1 MAVMS
6 VTIGGAVMAT
16 VGAMATMVI
25 AETMATMVIVEAM
38 ATIATVS
45 TWVFIMAT
53 RIRFTSAT
61 PTSGTTLITII
72 PISRAM
78 VAGSI
83 PAFMYDLVTIV

>member
-25 AETMATMVIVEAM
+25 VEAM
-38 ATIATVS
+38 AVIATVS

-83 PAFMYDLVTIV
+83 PAFMYDSVTIV

>member
-25 AETMATMVIVEAM
+25 VEAM
-38 ATIATVS
+38 AVIATVS